1 MLKWQFYEVVDVK
14 ELYTVSVWES
24 RLTTFEE
31 HYTEE
36 DVEAIQK
43 FLLDLKKH
51 DVINRVP
58 YIEFEKK
65 IK

>member
-1 MLKWQFYEVVDVK
+1 MK

-24 RLTTFEE
+24 RLTTFEK

-36 DVEAIQK
+36 DIKAIQK